1 MPKLKT
7 GTINPTPEEDAAIAA
22 GIAADPDARE
32 LDAAFFRQAE
42 PAKMALP
49 RILGQ
54 EKAAALMK
62 QRGRPRGNSNKAA
75 TSIRLDIDVLEAFKA
90 TGDGWQTRMNDALR
104 DWAKAHRLLKCH

>member
-1 MPKLKT
+1 MPKLKP
-7 GTINPTPEEDAAIAA
+7 GTIIPTSEEDVAIAA

-42 PAKMALP
+42 PAGTPLP

-62 QRGRPRGNSNKAA
+62 QRGRPRGTSNKAA
-75 TSIRLDIDVLEAFKA
+75 TSLRLDVDVLEAFKA

-104 DWAKAHRLLKCH
+104 DWAKDHRLLGR